1 MTYVLTLLLKLL
13 MLLKEMVLL
22 WVILPQVGVMDEA
35 HMDVGRVEEV
45 ASAP

>member
-22 WVILPQVGVMDEA
+22 WADGVMDEA

-45 ASAP
+45 VGAP